1 MVVGVDEVHFRPTV
15 KYFDIVTERTDLS
28 VVKLSAEDYYN
39 DVLDEKAVS
48 NVLYVVE
55 DDIMNAYGQQIKN
68 LAPGTDLL
76 DAVNV
81 EQLNTV
87 STLANYY
94 MKSETSSAA
103 EISSALST
111 ISSELSGLED
121 ILHEINTGS

>member
-1 MVVGVDEVHFRPTV
+1 M
-15 KYFDIVTERTDLS
+15 TERTDLS

-68 LAPGTDLL
+68 LAPGVDLS

-81 EQLNTV
+81 EQLQN
-87 STLANYY
+87 A
-94 MKSETSSAA
+94 
-103 EISSALST
+103 ISSA
-111 ISSELSGLED
+111 LSGLED